1 MELDA
6 LPPRVLRDMVR
17 DVIEQHI
24 SPEATRA
31 LRMLFEYRRGSSLDE
46 IVLGQM
52 WCAGLFQARPEDF
65 VGNDH
70 PNEPC
75 RRGLKARVSRSGMR
89 IRTHRSFSY
98 LSFYLPSH
106 APVEQINLRMRYV
119 NAPECPGDARVSPT
133 NAQFE
138 LALQKARKRPGAA
151 HVEIF
156 LGSKM
161 VTPPPP
167 EVIPRS
173 LVSVAPSAAKGRNEV
188 AYLP

>member
-17 DVIEQHI
+17 DVIEQDI

-31 LRMLFEYRRGSSLDE
+31 LRMLFDEYRRGSSLDE

-98 LSFYLPSH
+98 SH
-106 APVEQINLRMRYV
+106 ALIPSTKCSKRSAGTLRGFLLRPQQINVR
-119 NAPECPGDARVSPT
+119 G
-133 NAQFE
+133 
-138 LALQKARKRPGAA
+138 
-151 HVEIF
+151 
-156 LGSKM
+156 
-161 VTPPPP
+161 
-167 EVIPRS
+167 
-173 LVSVAPSAAKGRNEV
+173 
-188 AYLP
+188 